1 MSTTA
6 TPSETPSSAS
16 GSARARQGFCH
27 GPHTRDT
34 DVLQFTQISVCT
46 WRPAK
51 QQDAASSFGAPCLG
65 QRE

>member
-34 DVLQFTQISVCT
+34 DVLQFTQMAQILNLCLHLE
-46 WRPAK
+46 
-51 QQDAASSFGAPCLG
+51 AS
-65 QRE
+65 